1 MSQVRQSSSW
11 WPNGFS
17 FNRKTV
23 GEAGKRDGEAAPAIP
38 PWRAQT
44 LPPFLREL
52 WRAGQMDAQL
62 LAKKWTQEDKELK
75 DTWRKKRK
83 KREQVEKRRQRA
95 KEKRE
100 RSRARYE
107 EKHGVPAPDTMPGRK
122 AYVALLIA
130 WLIAELPINGIA
142 FQLFGE
148 SLVFAVVGALLVAMV
163 LLPSAH
169 YLGKLL
175 RNTSSWTWK
184 KITFGSVLAALPLGV
199 IVAVSH
205 LRESYTHYLRAKG
218 ESPGLVHLGD
228 GSAFWVLATLNTA
241 LFAVATYVAFK
252 KHPKWAKDVRQADAD
267 LEEAREQHE
276 EADEACVEAATTRRA
291 AFEEKQAEMAHLQQ
305 QVLKLAERYRDR
317 NLHARPDCDEQ
328 VPDEEDLEEGDAYPR
343 SFELALTLE
352 VPEALQDLDWSL
364 TDGPPPRSAAASQ
377 DAGSPPE
384 ASGEG
389 ASEERSA
396 ETNGRASGQ
405 EAV

>member
-1 MSQVRQSSSW
+1 
-11 WPNGFS
+11 
-17 FNRKTV
+17 
-23 GEAGKRDGEAAPAIP
+23 
-38 PWRAQT
+38 
-44 LPPFLREL
+44 
-52 WRAGQMDAQL
+52 MDAQL

-83 KREQVEKRRQRA
+83 KREQAEKRRQRA

-107 EKHGVPAPDTMPGRK
+107 EKHGVPAPDIMSGRK

-252 KHPKWAKDVRQADAD
+252 KHPKWAEDVRQAEAD
-267 LEEAREQHE
+267 LKEAREQHE
-276 EADEACVEAATTRRA
+276 EADEACVEAATARRA

-305 QVLKLAERYRDR
+305 QVLQLAERYRDR
-317 NLHARPDCDEQ
+317 NLHARPERDEQVSSGQVPGEQ
-328 VPDEEDLEEGDAYPR
+328 VPDEEDLEEEDLEEGDAYPR

-377 DAGSPPE
+377 DAGSPQE